1 VNKDNEEEEEEE
13 EEEEKATWCSGGL
26 AVEDDVQ
33 WRRPV
38 LVVGRGKRRI
48 CRG

>member
-1 VNKDNEEEEEEE
+1 
-13 EEEEKATWCSGGL
+13 
-26 AVEDDVQ
+26 VEDDVQ

-38 LVVGRGKRRI
+38 LVVGRGRRRI

>member
-1 VNKDNEEEEEEE
+1 
-13 EEEEKATWCSGGL
+13 
-26 AVEDDVQ
+26 VEDDVQ

-38 LVVGRGKRRI
+38 LVVGRGRKRI